1 MSLRFSE
8 ELTLIESLMPMTNIS
23 GLNSTSIESLKD
35 INTHITELVDI
46 KYFTN
51 IEVEEG
57 FEPESLKVPEL
68 ESYSIESFNPW

>member
-1 MSLRFSE
+1 
-8 ELTLIESLMPMTNIS
+8 MPMTNIS
-23 GLNSTSIESLKD
+23 GLNSTFLQSLKD

-51 IEVEEG
+51 IEAEEG
-57 FEPESLKVPEL
+57 SESESLKVPVL